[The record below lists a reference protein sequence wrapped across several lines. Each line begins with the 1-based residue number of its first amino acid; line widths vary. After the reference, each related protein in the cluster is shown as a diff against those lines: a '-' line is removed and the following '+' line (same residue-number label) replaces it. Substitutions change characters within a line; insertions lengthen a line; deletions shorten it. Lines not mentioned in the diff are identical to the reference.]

1 MTDVPTK
8 DQNEL
13 SREHVLWGYRLFLD
27 REAESEAV
35 IAEKL
40 ATTRNT
46 QELRRVFML
55 STEFG
60 LKNPELT
67 LFQDSHIVI
76 KELDDKLRVFI
87 DLADSVIG
95 WNIIRG
101 NYEKAELDFA
111 RRTIK
116 PGENVIDI
124 GANIGVFTITM
135 ASLVGPTGKVY
146 AFEPQEREARL
157 LVQSLAENDFT
168 ERAILER
175 AAVTDRRGK
184 GQMVSAA
191 QTINAGGAYL
201 TNQSEQVPVGHETNE
216 VELITLDTY
225 PFKRPISF
233 IKIDVE
239 GAELLA
245 LCGGTQLL
253 KEDRPVILSE
263 LHPAQLMKVSSCTP
277 AEFVSALEA
286 LNYQCLDLHGTELTP
301 FNDDGTEVKSVVF
314 LPNEIIDGT
323 EP

>member
-1 MTDVPTK
+1 MTQIPTE

-13 SREHVLWGYRLFLD
+13 SKEHVLWGYRLFLD

-40 ATTRNT
+40 ATNRNT
-46 QELRRVFML
+46 QQLRRVFML
-55 STEFG
+55 APEFG
-60 LKNPELT
+60 IKNPELT

-76 KELDDKLRVFI
+76 KELDDNLRIFI

-101 NYEKAELDFA
+101 SYEKPELDFA

-116 PGENVIDI
+116 PGQNVIDI
-124 GANIGVFTITM
+124 GANIGVFAITM
-135 ASLVGPTGKVY
+135 ASLVGPQGKVY

-157 LVQSLAENDFT
+157 MVQSLAENRFT
-168 ERAILER
+168 DRVVFER
-175 AAVTDRRGK
+175 AAISDQRGR
-184 GQMVSAA
+184 GQLVSAA

-201 TNQSEQVPVGHETNE
+201 SNNSEYLPAGHERND

-225 PFKRPISF
+225 HFKRPISF

-245 LCGGTQLL
+245 LRGGTQLL
-253 KEDRPVILSE
+253 KEDHPVILSE
-263 LHPAQLMKVSSCTP
+263 LHPAQLSRVSGCSL
-277 AEFVSALEA
+277 AEFVGMLER
-286 LNYQCLDLHGTELTP
+286 LNYTCHDLRGTELTP
-301 FNDDGTEVKSVVF
+301 FKDEAAKVKSVVF
-314 LPNEIIDGT
+314 LPT
-323 EP
+323 R